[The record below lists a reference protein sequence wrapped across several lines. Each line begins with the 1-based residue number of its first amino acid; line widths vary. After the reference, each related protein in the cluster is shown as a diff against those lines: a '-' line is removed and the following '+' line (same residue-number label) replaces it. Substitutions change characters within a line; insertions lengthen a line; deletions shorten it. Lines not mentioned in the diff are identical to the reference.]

1 MAELE
6 ERSVS
11 YDEET
16 KDRAKVELHDLS
28 EGSPIEAK
36 YMGTDSD
43 RHDMIVLG
51 RKQVLRRNFE
61 SLSTV
66 GFAAVLISTWELL
79 FANVLFS
86 LTDGG
91 TAGLFWGYTV
101 TVIASIFTYLSIGEM
116 ASMSPTAGG
125 QYHWISEFSPPWC
138 QKYLSYI
145 SGWILATGWQGSVV
159 GLSFLAGTI
168 IQGLITLNN
177 SSYNPQPW
185 HGTLLVIGVVAFA
198 IIFNTSVAKQLPKVE
213 IGILVVHI
221 LGLFAIIIPL
231 LVMAPSR
238 NSGRV
243 ALLDFYNGGDWPTTG
258 LATMIGLLTPL
269 GSMLGFDCAV
279 HMSEEIRDASDTL
292 PRSIFWGVV
301 LNVLLGYL
309 AVFTLCFTI
318 TDPLA
323 ILDTSTKYPFIQLFY
338 NITNSYVGTDIMV
351 AIIIITL
358 VCAVIAEIATAS
370 RQIWSFARDGG
381 LPFSPFLSKVSP
393 HFPIPLNAVIVSFLF
408 GIVISL
414 VNLGSAVA
422 LNAIVSLT
430 LSALLASYILS
441 IGCILSKRLRREPLP
456 PARWSLGRAGMAI
469 NIIALV
475 FLVPFFVFCF
485 FPTATPV
492 QPDTMNW
499 NIVMFGGIFLWA
511 TSYYIWKGR
520 KTYIPPVR
528 IVKRDM

>member
-1 MAELE
+1 MAEFDQHSTSFE
-6 ERSVS
+6 K
-11 YDEET
+11 T
-16 KDRAKVELHDLS
+16 KDRADVELHVLS
-28 EGSPIEAK
+28 EEDVIESK

-51 RKQVLRRNFE
+51 RKQVLRRNFQF
-61 SLSTV
+61 LSTV
-66 GFAAVLISTWELL
+66 GFAAVLISTWEIL
-79 FANVLFS
+79 FANLLFS

-101 TVIASIFTYLSIGEM
+101 VVIASIFIYLSIGEM

-125 QYHWISEFSPPWC
+125 QYHWVSEFSPPWC

-145 SGWILATGWQGSVV
+145 SGWILAMGWQGSVV
-159 GLSFLAGTI
+159 GLSFAAGTLI
-168 IQGLITLNN
+168 EGLITLNN
-177 SSYNPQPW
+177 SNYKPQQW
-185 HGTLLVIGVVAFA
+185 HGTLLVIAVVVFA
-198 IIFNTSVAKQLPKVE
+198 IVFNTSMAKQLPMVE
-213 IGILVVHI
+213 IVILVIHI

-231 LVMAPSR
+231 LAMAPSR
-238 NSGRV
+238 NSGQV
-243 ALLDFYNGGDWPTTG
+243 ALLDFYNGGGWSTRG

-292 PRSIFWGVV
+292 PRSIFWGVI
-301 LNVLLGYL
+301 LNVILGYI
-309 AVFTLCFTI
+309 AVFTLCFII
-318 TDPLA
+318 TDPSA
-323 ILDTSTKYPFIQLFY
+323 ILSTTTGYPFIQLCY
-338 NITNSYVGTDIMV
+338 NTTNSYAGTDVMV
-351 AIIIITL
+351 AIVVVAL

-393 HFPIPLNAVIVSFLF
+393 SFPIPLNAVIVSFLF

-414 VNLGSAVA
+414 INLGSSVA

-469 NIIALV
+469 NIIALI
-475 FLVPFFVFCF
+475 FLLPCFVFCF

-492 QPDTMNW
+492 VAKTMNW
-499 NIVMFGGIFLWA
+499 NIVMFGGISLWA
-511 TSYYIWKGR
+511 TGYYVVKGR

-528 IVKRDM
+528 IVKRDL